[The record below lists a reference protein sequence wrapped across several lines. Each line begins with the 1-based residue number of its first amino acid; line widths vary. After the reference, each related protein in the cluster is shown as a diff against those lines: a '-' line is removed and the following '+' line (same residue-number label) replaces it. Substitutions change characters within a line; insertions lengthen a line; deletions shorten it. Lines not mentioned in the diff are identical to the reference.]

1 MDSTEILVV
10 VGAVILIVAVLWYFF
25 GPAIKDGR
33 PRR

>member
-1 MDSTEILVV
+1 MDTSEIVV
-10 VGAVILIVAVLWYFF
+10 SAVAVVLIVAVLWYFF